1 MVCLS
6 DLMDLDHD
14 WKYALNMAGSELMLV
29 TNKELVKNL
38 SAFPDDEIYVKSFH
52 MPENEMYRVM
62 KTFRL
67 DPSSAF
73 DPDHAG
79 TEFVF
84 V

>member
-14 WKYALNMAGSELMLV
+14 WKYALNMAGSELMLA
-29 TNKELVKNL
+29 TNKELIRNL
-38 SAFPDDEIYVKSFH
+38 SAFPDDDIYVNSFH
-52 MPENEMYRVM
+52 MPDKDMYRVR
-62 KTFRL
+62 KTFHL

-79 TEFVF
+79 IEFVF